1 MNDLIC
7 ISNFS
12 KSQERVNRR
21 TGKWMLWFNII
32 IMISYLIMFLTDIMN
47 VLIMVLMICTSL
59 CGILFGLYMLSEA
72 RNYKIIGDIA
82 DEILFTIKKNEE
94 RKDKEGKSVLYFE
107 R

>member
-12 KSQERVNRR
+12 KSQERINRR

-32 IMISYLIMFLTDIMN
+32 ITISYLVMFLIDIMN
-47 VLIMVLMICTSL
+47 VLIMVLMFCTSL

-72 RNYKIIGDIA
+72 RNYKVIGDIA
-82 DEILFTIKKNEE
+82 DEILFAIKKNEE
-94 RKDKEGKSVLYFE
+94 RKDKERKSVLYFE

>member
-1 MNDLIC
+1 
-7 ISNFS
+7 
-12 KSQERVNRR
+12 
-21 TGKWMLWFNII
+21 
-32 IMISYLIMFLTDIMN
+32 MN

>member
-1 MNDLIC
+1 MDDLIC

-32 IMISYLIMFLTDIMN
+32 ITISYLVMFLTDVMN
-47 VLIMVLMICTSL
+47 IFIMVLMSCTSF

-82 DEILFTIKKNEE
+82 DDILFAIKK
-94 RKDKEGKSVLYFE
+94 
-107 R
+107 

>member
-1 MNDLIC
+1 MDDLIC

-12 KSQERVNRR
+12 KRQERVNRR

-32 IMISYLIMFLTDIMN
+32 ITISYLVMFLTDVMN
-47 VLIMVLMICTSL
+47 IFIMVLMSCTSF

-82 DEILFTIKKNEE
+82 DDILFAIKKYEE
-94 RKDKEGKSVLYFE
+94 RKNKEG
-107 R
+107 

>member
-1 MNDLIC
+1 MDDLIC

-12 KSQERVNRR
+12 KSQERANRR

-32 IMISYLIMFLTDIMN
+32 ITISYLVMFLTDVMN
-47 VLIMVLMICTSL
+47 IFIMVLMSCTSF

-82 DEILFTIKKNEE
+82 DDILFAIKKYEE
-94 RKDKEGKSVLYFE
+94 RKNKEG
-107 R
+107 

>member
-1 MNDLIC
+1 MDDLIC

-32 IMISYLIMFLTDIMN
+32 ITISYLVMFLTDVMN
-47 VLIMVLMICTSL
+47 IFIMVLMSCTSF

-82 DEILFTIKKNEE
+82 DDILFAIKKYEE
-94 RKDKEGKSVLYFE
+94 RKNKEG
-107 R
+107 

>member
-1 MNDLIC
+1 MDDLIC

-32 IMISYLIMFLTDIMN
+32 ITISYLVMFLIDVMN
-47 VLIMVLMICTSL
+47 VLIMVLMSCTSF

-82 DEILFTIKKNEE
+82 DDILFAIKKYEE
-94 RKDKEGKSVLYFE
+94 RKNKEG
-107 R
+107 